1 MKKMSIRKDDTV
13 IVLSG
18 KDKGKQGK
26 VLEVMPKDGKVV
38 VDGQALDEDY
48 TTGMSWPLSVQA
60 PAAQVSYPYT
70 VPDDCVWVMGDNR
83 ENSADSR
90 YFGPVDRSDL
100 IAVAL
105 VRYWP
110 LNRIGT
116 ID

>member
-1 MKKMSIRKDDTV
+1 VAQTETYTH
-13 IVLSG
+13 G
-18 KDKGKQGK
+18 KPT
-26 VLEVMPKDGKVV
+26 L
-38 VDGQALDEDY
+38 
-48 TTGMSWPLSVQA
+48 PLTNSTITF
-60 PAAQVSYPYT
+60 PYT
-70 VPDDCVWVMGDNR
+70 VPSGYIWVMGDNR

-110 LNRIGT
+110 LNRIGA